1 MGESTSR
8 RPRSRWRR
16 TTLGIAAA
24 VHVLAAGAC
33 SLRSLAYLTDGPA
46 DSGAD
51 GTSAGLDAG
60 SCPVPVPADAALCN
74 AAIDTT
80 QGATCGDAFVFPP
93 NDPNN
98 CGRCGHSC
106 LGGICTMGV
115 CQPAVI
121 YAVPPDSGAYG
132 FGGGTSVVTV
142 MNGRVY
148 WSTLIDPADSYMVS
162 RAAVGSIAVDGGGA
176 ATSAI
181 LPFNTVSFAIDP
193 YGAHAIYFVQDT
205 YDPYAQTLQVHPLT
219 GASDDAGVA
228 LGYLPDAS
236 NVSGADFAF
245 DESTVYVVD
254 HQSSLYELKRDA
266 GSLPAVTINTTDLG
280 AHQGPPYFV
289 VAMPPYIA
297 WINAPWIA
305 DWPNGK
311 PPPPDAG
318 PASWIV
324 VFDPAAGASAL
335 QYFGPYMEPTNLTA
349 DPASGALY
357 WFDAFT
363 EKLMSLRLCD
373 RDAGPTVVGTW
384 SDEEVVGDA
393 AQSGQQ
399 YNRVNGILPSSPSI
413 YVGMQHLGQ
422 LEGIASFGC
431 GKSPTP
437 GNLTVSIWPIGGNS
451 YSGVAQDNM
460 ALYWGQD
467 NPSLIHRI
475 AK

>member
-106 LGGICTMGV
+106 LGGMCTMGV

-162 RAAVGSIAVDGGGA
+162 RAAVG
-176 ATSAI
+176 
-181 LPFNTVSFAIDP
+181 
-193 YGAHAIYFVQDT
+193 
-205 YDPYAQTLQVHPLT
+205 
-219 GASDDAGVA
+219 
-228 LGYLPDAS
+228 
-236 NVSGADFAF
+236 
-245 DESTVYVVD
+245 
-254 HQSSLYELKRDA
+254 
-266 GSLPAVTINTTDLG
+266 
-280 AHQGPPYFV
+280 
-289 VAMPPYIA
+289 
-297 WINAPWIA
+297 
-305 DWPNGK
+305 
-311 PPPPDAG
+311 
-318 PASWIV
+318 
-324 VFDPAAGASAL
+324 
-335 QYFGPYMEPTNLTA
+335 
-349 DPASGALY
+349 
-357 WFDAFT
+357 
-363 EKLMSLRLCD
+363 
-373 RDAGPTVVGTW
+373 
-384 SDEEVVGDA
+384 
-393 AQSGQQ
+393 
-399 YNRVNGILPSSPSI
+399 
-413 YVGMQHLGQ
+413 
-422 LEGIASFGC
+422 
-431 GKSPTP
+431 
-437 GNLTVSIWPIGGNS
+437 
-451 YSGVAQDNM
+451 
-460 ALYWGQD
+460 
-467 NPSLIHRI
+467 
-475 AK
+475 